1 LSYFI
6 SFIIIL
12 LLITLYIIYYGII
25 ILCDFMVKVRSPASA
40 TVINAISM
48 GKGSAFAIGLYIT
61 ADVNILDEKTDKDL
75 KVISESLDNPDMDT
89 SLMDLCAEMVY
100 EKLSEHD
107 KFNLKNI
114 VLSIKTKSDIPPG
127 SGLSSSSAASNSV
140 VYATLLTLL
149 DEAGLSREDVE
160 FSDEDIVNMAID
172 ASLKVGVTATGAYD
186 DASASSSG
194 SWKITDNYERKILK
208 DYTVDYQKVLIY
220 IPNKSLYTAQS
231 DVEAMKTLAS
241 LVEIAFENAL
251 KKNIE
256 KALTLNGFLY
266 CAALGV
272 SPKIAIDALKL
283 GAKAAGL
290 SGTGSA
296 FTILLDDDSDVDK
309 FKSALSEYPG
319 RLIETSPDMQG
330 SVVLR

>member
-1 LSYFI
+1 
-6 SFIIIL
+6 
-12 LLITLYIIYYGII
+12 
-25 ILCDFMVKVRSPASA
+25 MVKVRSPASA

-48 GKGSAFAIGLYIT
+48 GKGSAFGIGLYIT
-61 ADVNILDEKTDKDL
+61 ADVNILDEKTDDDI
-75 KVISESLDNPDMDT
+75 KVVSKSLDKPDMDT
-89 SLMDLCAEMVY
+89 SLMDLCVEMVY
-100 EKLSEHD
+100 EKLSSYD
-107 KFNLKNI
+107 NFNLKNI
-114 VLSIKTKSDIPPG
+114 VVSVNTKSDIPPG

-140 VYATLLTLL
+140 VYATLLALL
-149 DEAGLSREDVE
+149 EEAGLTREDVD

-186 DASASSSG
+186 DASASFYG
-194 SWKITDNYERKILK
+194 GWKITDNYDRKILK
-208 DYTVDYQKVLIY
+208 DFTVDYQKVLIY

-231 DVEAMKTLAS
+231 DVKAMKTLAP

-251 KKNIE
+251 EKNIE

-266 CAALGV
+266 CAALDIN
-272 SPKIAIDALKL
+272 PKITIDALKL

-296 FTILLDDDSDVDK
+296 FTILLDDNSDMDMI
-309 FKSALSEYPG
+309 KSSLSDYQG
-319 RLIETSPDMQG
+319 KLIETSPDNEG

>member
-1 LSYFI
+1 
-6 SFIIIL
+6 
-12 LLITLYIIYYGII
+12 
-25 ILCDFMVKVRSPASA
+25 MVKVRSPASA

-48 GKGSAFAIGLYIT
+48 GKGSAFGIGLYIT
-61 ADVNILDEKTDKDL
+61 ADVNVLDEKTDDDI
-75 KVISESLDNPDMDT
+75 KVISESLDKPDMDT
-89 SLMDLCAEMVY
+89 SLMDLCVKMVY
-100 EKLSEHD
+100 KKLSGYD
-107 KFNLKNI
+107 DFNLKNI
-114 VLSIKTKSDIPPG
+114 VVSVKTKSDIPPG

-140 VYATLLTLL
+140 VYATLLALL
-149 DEAGLSREDVE
+149 EEAGLTREDID

-172 ASLKVGVTATGAYD
+172 ASLEVGVTATGAYD
-186 DASASSSG
+186 DASASFYG
-194 SWKITDNYERKILK
+194 GWKITDNYDRKILK
-208 DYTVDYQKVLIY
+208 DFTVDYQKVLIY

-231 DVEAMKTLAS
+231 DVKAMKTLAP

-266 CAALGV
+266 CAALDIN
-272 SPKIAIDALKL
+272 PKIAIDALKL

-296 FTILLDDDSDVDK
+296 FTILLDDDSDIDMI
-309 FKSALSEYPG
+309 KSSLSDYQG
-319 RLIETSPDMQG
+319 RLIETSPDNEG

>member
-1 LSYFI
+1 
-6 SFIIIL
+6 
-12 LLITLYIIYYGII
+12 
-25 ILCDFMVKVRSPASA
+25 MVKVRSPASA

-48 GKGSAFAIGLYIT
+48 GKGSAFGIGLYIT
-61 ADVNILDEKTDKDL
+61 ADVNVLDEKTDDDI
-75 KVISESLDNPDMDT
+75 KVISESLDKPDMDT
-89 SLMDLCAEMVY
+89 SLMDLCVRMVY
-100 EKLSEHD
+100 KKLSCYD
-107 KFNLKNI
+107 DFNLKNI
-114 VLSIKTKSDIPPG
+114 VVSVKTKSDIPPG

-140 VYATLLTLL
+140 VYATLLALL
-149 DEAGLSREDVE
+149 EEAGLTREDID

-172 ASLKVGVTATGAYD
+172 ASLEVGVTATGAYD
-186 DASASSSG
+186 DASASFYG
-194 SWKITDNYERKILK
+194 GWKITDNYDRKILK
-208 DYTVDYQKVLIY
+208 DFTVDYQKVLIY

-231 DVEAMKTLAS
+231 DVKAMKTLAP

-266 CAALGV
+266 CAALDIN
-272 SPKIAIDALKL
+272 PKIAIDALKL

-296 FTILLDDDSDVDK
+296 FTILLDDDSDIDMI
-309 FKSALSEYPG
+309 KSSLSDYQG
-319 RLIETSPDMQG
+319 RLIETSPDNEG

>member
-1 LSYFI
+1 
-6 SFIIIL
+6 
-12 LLITLYIIYYGII
+12 
-25 ILCDFMVKVRSPASA
+25 MVKVRSPASA

-48 GKGSAFAIGLYIT
+48 GKGSAFGIGLYIT
-61 ADVNILDEKTDKDL
+61 ADVNVLDEKTDDDI
-75 KVISESLDNPDMDT
+75 KVISESLDKPDMDT
-89 SLMDLCAEMVY
+89 SLMDLCVRMVY
-100 EKLSEHD
+100 KKLSGYD
-107 KFNLKNI
+107 DFNLKNI
-114 VLSIKTKSDIPPG
+114 VVSVKTKSDIPPG

-140 VYATLLTLL
+140 VYATLLALL
-149 DEAGLSREDVE
+149 EEAGLTREDID

-172 ASLKVGVTATGAYD
+172 ASLEVGVTATGAYD
-186 DASASSSG
+186 DASASFYG
-194 SWKITDNYERKILK
+194 GWKITDNYDRKILK
-208 DYTVDYQKVLIY
+208 DFAVDYQKVLIY

-231 DVEAMKTLAS
+231 DVKAMKTLAP

-266 CAALGV
+266 CAALDIN
-272 SPKIAIDALKL
+272 PKIAIDALKL

-296 FTILLDDDSDVDK
+296 FTILLDDDSDIDMI
-309 FKSALSEYPG
+309 KSSLSDYQG
-319 RLIETSPDMQG
+319 RLIETSPDNEG

>member
-1 LSYFI
+1 
-6 SFIIIL
+6 
-12 LLITLYIIYYGII
+12 
-25 ILCDFMVKVRSPASA
+25 MVKVRSPASA

-48 GKGSAFAIGLYIT
+48 GKGSAFGIGLYIT
-61 ADVNILDEKTDKDL
+61 ADVNVLDEKTDDDI
-75 KVISESLDNPDMDT
+75 KVISESLDKPDMDT
-89 SLMDLCAEMVY
+89 SLMDLCVKMVY
-100 EKLSEHD
+100 KKLSGYD
-107 KFNLKNI
+107 NFNLKNI
-114 VLSIKTKSDIPPG
+114 VVSVKTKSDIPPG

-140 VYATLLTLL
+140 VYATLLALL
-149 DEAGLSREDVE
+149 EEAGLTREDID

-172 ASLKVGVTATGAYD
+172 ASLEVGVTATGAYD
-186 DASASSSG
+186 DASASFYG
-194 SWKITDNYERKILK
+194 GWKITDNYDRKILK
-208 DYTVDYQKVLIY
+208 DFAVDYQKVLIY

-231 DVEAMKTLAS
+231 DVKAMKTLAP

-266 CAALGV
+266 CAALDIN
-272 SPKIAIDALKL
+272 PKIAIDTLKL

-296 FTILLDDDSDVDK
+296 FTILLDDDSDIDMI
-309 FKSALSEYPG
+309 KSSLSDYQG
-319 RLIETSPDMQG
+319 RLIETSPDNEG

>member
-1 LSYFI
+1 
-6 SFIIIL
+6 
-12 LLITLYIIYYGII
+12 
-25 ILCDFMVKVRSPASA
+25 MVKVRSPASA

-48 GKGSAFAIGLYIT
+48 GKGSAFGIGLYIT
-61 ADVNILDEKTDKDL
+61 ADVNVLDEKTDDDI
-75 KVISESLDNPDMDT
+75 KVISESLDKPDMDT
-89 SLMDLCAEMVY
+89 SLMDLCVRMVY
-100 EKLSEHD
+100 KKLSGYD
-107 KFNLKNI
+107 NFNLKNI
-114 VLSIKTKSDIPPG
+114 VVSVKTKSDIPPG

-140 VYATLLTLL
+140 VYATFLALLE
-149 DEAGLSREDVE
+149 EAGLTREDID

-172 ASLKVGVTATGAYD
+172 ASLEVGVTATGAYD
-186 DASASSSG
+186 DASASFYG
-194 SWKITDNYERKILK
+194 GWKITDNYDRKILK
-208 DYTVDYQKVLIY
+208 DFTVDYQKVLIY

-231 DVEAMKTLAS
+231 DVKAMKTLAP

-266 CAALGV
+266 CAALDIN
-272 SPKIAIDALKL
+272 PKIAIDALKL

-296 FTILLDDDSDVDK
+296 FTILLDDDSDIDMI
-309 FKSALSEYPG
+309 KSSLSDYQG
-319 RLIETSPDMQG
+319 RLIETSPDNEG